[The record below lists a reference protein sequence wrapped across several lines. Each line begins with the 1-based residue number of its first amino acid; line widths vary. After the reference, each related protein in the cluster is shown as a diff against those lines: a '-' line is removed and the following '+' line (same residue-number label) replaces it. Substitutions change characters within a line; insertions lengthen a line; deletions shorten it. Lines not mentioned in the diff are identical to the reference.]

1 VCCHIAL
8 DAVPEQLSR
17 NENHPHHSSLA
28 QFLVINR
35 VSVCIHSSRKAG
47 TLTPRVPVE
56 EFDAYVDNKAAGEEK
71 GTKDFPYHSITK
83 ALQKVTGRS
92 IKVLAGK
99 DYVEAIRITLNLNA
113 RITPA
118 EPGLWAKK

>member
-1 VCCHIAL
+1 MKIIPTTAHS
-8 DAVPEQLSR
+8 LSFWLLIV
-17 NENHPHHSSLA
+17 SLFA
-28 QFLVINR
+28 
-35 VSVCIHSSRKAG
+35 IHSSRKAG